1 MKTLFERM
9 GGLSATHALVDE
21 FYDVMESDERVVEL
35 LQMHP
40 KKLFR
45 TRINLYRYL
54 THWFGGP
61 ELFGKQYMNT
71 NWLELKHRKLNFN
84 ENEKNQW
91 LLCMNTAM
99 SNLEFSVQIKQEV
112 MTLFKDTID
121 SMQAIKKRD

>member
-1 MKTLFERM
+1 M
-9 GGLSATHALVDE
+9 GGLSATRALVDE

-61 ELFGKQYMNT
+61 ELFGKQYMNP
-71 NWLELKHRKLNFN
+71 NWLELKHRRLNFN

-91 LLCMNTAM
+91 IYCMNTAM
-99 SNLEFSVQIKQEV
+99 NNLEYSVQIKQEV
-112 MTLFKDTID
+112 MTVFKDTIV
-121 SMQAIKKRD
+121 SMQAIKKETDR